1 MSANHNRKAL
11 VYDQNAEKARTDKSN
26 KTMMNTISI
35 GKYSHLIPMVEMAP
49 TQKTQWKKIQSF
61 DRLSNILCGQL
72 GLHSVA
78 NILTPMSNSIPTET
92 TAAYEEARTVSK
104 VVEGSTTKA
113 GYLDG
118 IVFLNV
124 KGNPITAFPK
134 SVEKHP

>member
-1 MSANHNRKAL
+1 
-11 VYDQNAEKARTDKSN
+11 
-26 KTMMNTISI
+26 
-35 GKYSHLIPMVEMAP
+35 MVEMVP
-49 TQKTQWKKIQSF
+49 THKTQWKKIQSF
-61 DRLSNILCGQL
+61 DHLSDILRGQL

-78 NILTPMSNSIPTET
+78 NLVTAMSNTILNE
-92 TAAYEEARTVSK
+92 TAAAHNKARTVSK